1 MAKVSRN
8 RKKNILRK
16 KLTEIETKRKVR
28 SDKGKK
34 RESYVRTDGF
44 FRRVFKGIKNFL
56 ESPFKRTK

>member
-1 MAKVSRN
+1 MAKVSKN
-8 RKKNILRK
+8 KKKRILRK

-34 RESYVRTDGF
+34 RLSYVRTDGF

-56 ESPFKRTK
+56 ESPFKRIK

>member
-8 RKKNILRK
+8 KKKRILRK

-56 ESPFKRTK
+56 ASPFKRRK

>member
-1 MAKVSRN
+1 MAKVSKN
-8 RKKNILRK
+8 KKKRILRK

-34 RESYVRTDGF
+34 RLSYVRTDGF

-56 ESPFKRTK
+56 ASPFKRRK

>member
-1 MAKVSRN
+1 MAKVSKN
-8 RKKNILRK
+8 KKKRILRK
-16 KLTEIETKRKVR
+16 KLTAIETKRKVR

-56 ESPFKRTK
+56 ESPFKRRK